1 MVKFRRAVE
10 LSEETTERFLW
21 YNKSKSKI
29 FDTMVLSIQINRPID
44 DEQLK
49 YGCSWP
55 FLQGI
60 KDSSQNLRQSQVPVR
75 DRSLS
80 CQVLHN
86 AKTRNRSHSCCLFQ
100 REVSSITLIL
110 HIRGCTLGR
119 DDADA
124 APRRPR

>member
-55 FLQGI
+55 FL
-60 KDSSQNLRQSQVPVR
+60 
-75 DRSLS
+75 
-80 CQVLHN
+80 
-86 AKTRNRSHSCCLFQ
+86 
-100 REVSSITLIL
+100 
-110 HIRGCTLGR
+110 
-119 DDADA
+119 
-124 APRRPR
+124 